1 MINVGVCPQTRHGIV
16 LSGQG
21 QQLSTAIRAGQDCAA
36 AVEQRANSAARAST
50 DPRGCERADPCLL
63 VAVDRQCPRPPC
75 APTQAG
81 RANDHRGARSR
92 RQRARPPHARPT
104 VRPVTPQL
112 GEDARRARALWRHAC
127 AALGGWSREAT
138 QQDGGPCVLIASVR
152 THCASTTSVQGLSRA
167 AARFPSVH
175 PQQCSHGG
183 GSARSRPEPDR
194 NGALDDTTCR
204 GRRHPCG
211 DANHEAAA
219 LSDPLAVSPA
229 QPSGLVSG
237 HVEGRTGVHRQAAHR
252 GTHGG

>member
-16 LSGQG
+16 LSGQE

-36 AVEQRANSAARAST
+36 AVEQLANSAARAST

-63 VAVDRQCPRPPC
+63 
-75 APTQAG
+75 
-81 RANDHRGARSR
+81 GA
-92 RQRARPPHARPT
+92 A
-104 VRPVTPQL
+104 VTPQL
-112 GEDARRARALWRHAC
+112 GEDARRARGLWGHAC
-127 AALGGWSREAT
+127 AALGSWSREAT

-183 GSARSRPEPDR
+183 GSARSRPEPDH

-229 QPSGLVSG
+229 QPSGLVSR